1 MRLLRIFATA
11 SSLLVSQANP
21 SLNPETL
28 NENHCL
34 EVCKAEKPTCPPY
47 WRPEIVYQ
55 KGPNKMEMDEEFLLV
70 STVYGWYL
78 SILTMRGGVP
88 VLLWQ
93 ASQNIKRVKHLLPF
107 RSSIQA
113 ANGSTMKKVVPLYE
127 RV

>member
-11 SSLLVSQANP
+11 SFLLVSQANP
-21 SLNPETL
+21 SLNLEPL

-47 WRPEIVYQ
+47 WCPEIVYQ
-55 KGPNKMEMDEEFLLV
+55 KGP
-70 STVYGWYL
+70 
-78 SILTMRGGVP
+78 
-88 VLLWQ
+88 

-107 RSSIQA
+107 RPSIQA

-127 RV
+127 RG